1 MSFVDRVGLRELQKP
16 KNIELAL
23 RNIKYA
29 ERTQYFLAVI
39 FLFNGE
45 LLTAILIGIMGLVIR
60 ASKRSRVPGTLTIII
75 GSLVLMVG
83 MILVSIGALIGGIVL
98 VCNGIMSVR
107 ASAFLNTQEKMDI
120 VEHEMVAKK
129 TGFKFKNQPLIWKI
143 LIILGT
149 SILALWMC
157 MMLIVMLIVVKT
169 AITMPSVHQIERTA
183 Q

>member
-1 MSFVDRVGLRELQKP
+1 MSFVDRIGLRELQKP

-23 RNIKYA
+23 RNSKYA

-45 LLTAILIGIMGLVIR
+45 ILTAILIGMMGLIMG
-60 ASKRSRVPGTLTIII
+60 AANQSRIPGTLTIII
-75 GSLVLMVG
+75 GSLVLTAG
-83 MILVSIGALIGGIVL
+83 IALTSIGALIGGIVL

-120 VEHEMVAKK
+120 VEHEIVAKK

-149 SILALWMC
+149 SILAFWICL
-157 MMLIVMLIVVKT
+157 MLIVMLIVVKT
-169 AITMPSVHQIERTA
+169 TITMPSAHQIERTA
-183 Q
+183 E